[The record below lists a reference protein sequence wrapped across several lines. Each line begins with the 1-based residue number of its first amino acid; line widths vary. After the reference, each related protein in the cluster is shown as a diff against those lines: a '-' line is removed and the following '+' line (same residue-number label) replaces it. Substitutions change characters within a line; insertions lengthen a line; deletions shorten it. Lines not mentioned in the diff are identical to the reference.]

1 MPIDLSTIYNS
12 FGKIDINLKIV
23 FFLTFLTF
31 IPFFLIATTCF
42 TRIVIVLSLLRQ
54 AMGVP
59 QVPPTP
65 VIISLSLFLTLF
77 TMKPVIDDI
86 EKNALTPYLE
96 KKIDDVEFIKRSIKP
111 LKKFMLRN
119 TRKDDL
125 ALFLSIAN
133 IKLKTVTPDTV
144 PMLVLIPAYMISEI
158 RTALEIVFLIYLPF
172 FVIDV
177 IVATILMAMGMM
189 MIPPMMISLPFKIL
203 LLVLSN
209 GLEYLI
215 RALIETYK

>member
-1 MPIDLSTIYNS
+1 
-12 FGKIDINLKIV
+12 
-23 FFLTFLTF
+23 
-31 IPFFLIATTCF
+31 
-42 TRIVIVLSLLRQ
+42 
-54 AMGVP
+54 
-59 QVPPTP
+59 
-65 VIISLSLFLTLF
+65 
-77 TMKPVIDDI
+77 
-86 EKNALTPYLE
+86 
-96 KKIDDVEFIKRSIKP
+96 
-111 LKKFMLRN
+111 MLRN

-125 ALFLSIAN
+125 ALFLSISN
-133 IKLKTVTPDTV
+133 IKLKKVTPETV
-144 PMLVLIPAYMISEI
+144 PLLVLIPAYMVSEI

-203 LLVLSN
+203 LLVVSN

>member
-1 MPIDLSTIYNS
+1 
-12 FGKIDINLKIV
+12 
-23 FFLTFLTF
+23 
-31 IPFFLIATTCF
+31 
-42 TRIVIVLSLLRQ
+42 
-54 AMGVP
+54 
-59 QVPPTP
+59 
-65 VIISLSLFLTLF
+65 
-77 TMKPVIDDI
+77 
-86 EKNALTPYLE
+86 
-96 KKIDDVEFIKRSIKP
+96 
-111 LKKFMLRN
+111 LRN

-125 ALFLSIAN
+125 ALFLSISN
-133 IKLKTVTPDTV
+133 IKLKKVTPETV
-144 PMLVLIPAYMISEI
+144 PLLVLIPAYMVSEI

-203 LLVLSN
+203 LLVVSN